1 MKKESKIFIISNMEV
16 VNSLIERLTKSKEKS
31 HTSDVKMSEDEV
43 ELIISLA
50 LKITKSESVCLELS
64 PKISIC
70 GDIHGQFYDLLR
82 IFEINGFPPNTKYLF
97 LGDYVDRGKQSLET
111 IVLLLSYK
119 IKYPNEIY
127 LLRGNHESANVCKVY
142 GFFDECKRKLSLKC
156 FKSFCDLFDCLPL
169 TAIIENKILCMHGGI
184 GKELVSVSQLKNFK
198 RPLEIPD
205 NGIVC
210 DLVWADPSDSV
221 NGFGPNER
229 GVSCTFSP
237 KALDSFLEKNDLDLI
252 CRAHQVVEDGYEFFG
267 EQTLVTIFSAP
278 NYLGEFDNNGA
289 VMLVEKDLLC
299 SFQII
304 KPLVKKK

>member
-1 MKKESKIFIISNMEV
+1 MKSNPDTLNAIIDK
-16 VNSLIERLTKSKEKS
+16 LIKAKDKS
-31 HTSDVKMSEDEV
+31 HSHDVKINEDEV
-43 ELIISLA
+43 EQIVSSA
-50 LKITKSESVCLELS
+50 LKVIKAEPVCLDLS

-70 GDIHGQFYDLLR
+70 GDIHGQYYDLLR
-82 IFEINGFPPNTKYLF
+82 IFEINGYPPDTKYLF

-111 IVLLLSYK
+111 ICLLLAFK
-119 IKYPNEIY
+119 IKYPNDIF

-142 GFFDECKRKLSLKC
+142 GFFDECKRKVSVKSW
-156 FKSFCDLFDCLPL
+156 KSFCDLFDHLPL
-169 TAIIENKILCMHGGI
+169 TGIIENKILCMHGGI
-184 GKELVSVSQLKNFK
+184 SKDLVSVSQLKQFK

-205 NGIVC
+205 NGLVC
-210 DLVWADPSDSV
+210 DLLWSDPSENV
-221 NGFGPNER
+221 VGFGPNER

-237 KALDSFLEKNDLDLI
+237 KVLESFLDKNDLDLV

-267 EQTLVTIFSAP
+267 DQTLVTIFSAP

-304 KPLVKKK
+304 KPLLKKK